1 MAEFDLN
8 LSTRPFPPYRLIN
21 IALGTILVL
30 LLAFSLW
37 QTRGFIRFSRLA
49 RVIRTAEVET
59 RIEAESL
66 GKRGAE
72 LESRLDR
79 PEATAKLNE
88 IGFLN
93 RLITRKNF
101 SWTRLLADLET
112 LVPNNVHLL
121 NLAPE
126 IGANGAITLQID
138 LLGRSIADI
147 SEFIHRLEKSP
158 VFQNISVSTEQK
170 RQLQTVDF
178 NVRLSVVYRPERQV
192 QLAVVGVVNLLFFF
206 ILYQPARSEY
216 YRLQDSVEGFRRE
229 IDARRQRIDLLE
241 RLNAQLA
248 TLEQDRQR
256 LFSMHFIPRNAG
268 WSEILVRLDAMVREA
283 EVQNTHKDYGID
295 QAPQYGLYSVK
306 IRIPVVG
313 AYPEVVNF
321 IKDLEDSETF
331 FIIDSIDLHG
341 TDSPASES
349 SDISLGLNVETFF
362 YQ

>member
-37 QTRGFIRFSRLA
+37 QTMGFIRFSRLA
-49 RVIRTAEVET
+49 RAIRTAEVET
-59 RIEAESL
+59 RIEAKSL

-93 RLITRKNF
+93 RLIARKNF

-112 LVPNNVHLL
+112 LVPNNVHLV

-126 IGANGAITLQID
+126 IGANGITLQID
-138 LLGRSIADI
+138 LMGRSIADI

-170 RQLQTVDF
+170 RQLKTVDF
-178 NVRLSVVYRPERQV
+178 NVKLSVVYRPERQV
-192 QLAVVGVVNLLFFF
+192 Q
-206 ILYQPARSEY
+206 
-216 YRLQDSVEGFRRE
+216 
-229 IDARRQRIDLLE
+229 
-241 RLNAQLA
+241 
-248 TLEQDRQR
+248 
-256 LFSMHFIPRNAG
+256 
-268 WSEILVRLDAMVREA
+268 
-283 EVQNTHKDYGID
+283 
-295 QAPQYGLYSVK
+295 
-306 IRIPVVG
+306 
-313 AYPEVVNF
+313 
-321 IKDLEDSETF
+321 
-331 FIIDSIDLHG
+331 
-341 TDSPASES
+341 
-349 SDISLGLNVETFF
+349 
-362 YQ
+362 

>member
-1 MAEFDLN
+1 VAEFDLN

-49 RVIRTAEVET
+49 RVIRTAEVDT

-93 RLITRKNF
+93 RLIARKNF

-112 LVPNNVHLL
+112 LVPNNVHLV

-126 IGANGAITLQID
+126 IGANGITLQID
-138 LLGRSIADI
+138 LMGRSIADI

-170 RQLQTVDF
+170 RQAQTVDF
-178 NVRLSVVYRPERQV
+178 NVKLSVVYRPERQV
-192 QLAVVGVVNLLFFF
+192 Q
-206 ILYQPARSEY
+206 
-216 YRLQDSVEGFRRE
+216 
-229 IDARRQRIDLLE
+229 
-241 RLNAQLA
+241 
-248 TLEQDRQR
+248 
-256 LFSMHFIPRNAG
+256 
-268 WSEILVRLDAMVREA
+268 
-283 EVQNTHKDYGID
+283 
-295 QAPQYGLYSVK
+295 
-306 IRIPVVG
+306 
-313 AYPEVVNF
+313 
-321 IKDLEDSETF
+321 
-331 FIIDSIDLHG
+331 
-341 TDSPASES
+341 
-349 SDISLGLNVETFF
+349 
-362 YQ
+362 

>member
-30 LLAFSLW
+30 LMAFSLW

-112 LVPNNVHLL
+112 LVPNNVHLV

-126 IGANGAITLQID
+126 IGPNGITLQID
-138 LLGRSIADI
+138 LMGRSIADI

-170 RQLQTVDF
+170 RQMQTVDF
-178 NVRLSVVYRPERQV
+178 NVKLSVVYRPGGQ
-192 QLAVVGVVNLLFFF
+192 
-206 ILYQPARSEY
+206 
-216 YRLQDSVEGFRRE
+216 
-229 IDARRQRIDLLE
+229 
-241 RLNAQLA
+241 AQ
-248 TLEQDRQR
+248 
-256 LFSMHFIPRNAG
+256 
-268 WSEILVRLDAMVREA
+268 
-283 EVQNTHKDYGID
+283 
-295 QAPQYGLYSVK
+295 
-306 IRIPVVG
+306 
-313 AYPEVVNF
+313 
-321 IKDLEDSETF
+321 
-331 FIIDSIDLHG
+331 
-341 TDSPASES
+341 
-349 SDISLGLNVETFF
+349 
-362 YQ
+362 

>member
-1 MAEFDLN
+1 VAEFDLN

-49 RVIRTAEVET
+49 RVIRTAEVDT

-93 RLITRKNF
+93 RLIARKNF

-112 LVPNNVHLL
+112 LVPNNVHLV

-178 NVRLSVVYRPERQV
+178 NVKLSVVYRPERQV
-192 QLAVVGVVNLLFFF
+192 Q
-206 ILYQPARSEY
+206 
-216 YRLQDSVEGFRRE
+216 
-229 IDARRQRIDLLE
+229 
-241 RLNAQLA
+241 
-248 TLEQDRQR
+248 
-256 LFSMHFIPRNAG
+256 
-268 WSEILVRLDAMVREA
+268 
-283 EVQNTHKDYGID
+283 
-295 QAPQYGLYSVK
+295 
-306 IRIPVVG
+306 
-313 AYPEVVNF
+313 
-321 IKDLEDSETF
+321 
-331 FIIDSIDLHG
+331 
-341 TDSPASES
+341 
-349 SDISLGLNVETFF
+349 
-362 YQ
+362 

>member
-1 MAEFDLN
+1 VAEFDLN

-37 QTRGFIRFSRLA
+37 QTMGFIRFSRLA
-49 RVIRTAEVET
+49 RAIRTAEVET
-59 RIEAESL
+59 RIEAKSL

-93 RLITRKNF
+93 RLIARKNF

-112 LVPNNVHLL
+112 LVPNNVHLV

-126 IGANGAITLQID
+126 IGANGITLQID
-138 LLGRSIADI
+138 LMGRSIADI

-192 QLAVVGVVNLLFFF
+192 Q
-206 ILYQPARSEY
+206 
-216 YRLQDSVEGFRRE
+216 
-229 IDARRQRIDLLE
+229 
-241 RLNAQLA
+241 
-248 TLEQDRQR
+248 
-256 LFSMHFIPRNAG
+256 
-268 WSEILVRLDAMVREA
+268 
-283 EVQNTHKDYGID
+283 
-295 QAPQYGLYSVK
+295 
-306 IRIPVVG
+306 
-313 AYPEVVNF
+313 
-321 IKDLEDSETF
+321 
-331 FIIDSIDLHG
+331 
-341 TDSPASES
+341 
-349 SDISLGLNVETFF
+349 
-362 YQ
+362 